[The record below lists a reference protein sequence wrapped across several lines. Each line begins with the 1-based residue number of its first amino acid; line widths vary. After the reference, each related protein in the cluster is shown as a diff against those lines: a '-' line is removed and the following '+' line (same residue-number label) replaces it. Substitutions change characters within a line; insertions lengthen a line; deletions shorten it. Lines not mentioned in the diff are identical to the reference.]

1 MEEKRLWETFEK
13 TGAVADY
20 LSYKAQANQREV
32 TEKAGEER
40 FESENKSDRSGIGGH
55 TDR

>member
-13 TGAVADY
+13 TGAVVDY
-20 LSYKAQANQREV
+20 LSYRAQVSQKEG
-32 TEKAGEER
+32 TKKAGEER

-55 TDR
+55 THR